1 MANATF
7 NAGIDYVKHALKIS
21 VDDAIIKTTDWM
33 IGPIIKRR
41 LRAGGVS
48 PDDIKAS
55 ARQPIDDFKRQFGSS
70 SSRALRARHK

>member
-7 NAGIDYVKHALKIS
+7 NAGIDYVKDALKIS
-21 VDDAIIKTTDWM
+21 VDDAINKTTNWM
-33 IGPIIKRR
+33 IGPIIKRS

-55 ARQPIDDFKRQFGSS
+55 ARQAIDDFKRQFGS
-70 SSRALRARHK
+70 